1 MSTHGSFDCR
11 DSRSPFLPLQ
21 AVTRAGSK
29 DGWGFRPNLEP
40 SCHIGGRQE
49 GFPSSSLSSKA
60 FIELD
65 EDRRGLRKSVG
76 LGPHLPPTHLSLAQ
90 GREKGGSSRCTI
102 PPPSY
107 PCPSLLSSHRTRC
120 GSRCD
125 GTLGWSLHR
134 VTDWWV
140 LSTELTE
147 QSRWMLLT
155 LFAALGCLP
164 WDPRGSPATNGTR
177 RSTSTPQMQ
186 PMSF

>member
-21 AVTRAGSK
+21 AVTRSK

-76 LGPHLPPTHLSLAQ
+76 LGPHLPRAHLSLTQ
-90 GREKGGSSRCTI
+90 GREKGVPPGPQY

-107 PCPSLLSSHRTRC
+107 RSSLLSSHRTRC
-120 GSRCD
+120 GSRCV
-125 GTLGWSLHR
+125 GTQDWSLHR

-140 LSTELTE
+140 AELAE
-147 QSRWMLLT
+147 
-155 LFAALGCLP
+155 
-164 WDPRGSPATNGTR
+164 
-177 RSTSTPQMQ
+177 
-186 PMSF
+186 